1 MVLRLATAWFL
12 ILSVLM
18 ISSGMVRASE
28 KSQAQEVINVYTYHD
43 KPPYLL
49 QDLNENIQSGI
60 YLKLVS
66 LLNELNPGQRFR
78 LSYLPRIRLESLLK
92 AGKLN
97 GIVIGVNPIWF
108 GDKKKTKY
116 VWSEA
121 FMDDKDIFLVNHES
135 DLDYRDPSDLIGYTI
150 ALERGT
156 YYKGITELIKLDQ
169 IKLAATNN
177 SQQNLD
183 MLSYHRADITI
194 MSQLTADYFFSHGY
208 AKNKFKV
215 LKKEHDQFQ
224 RSILIPK
231 SLSHLLTAINKSLL
245 ILKHN
250 KHKNWLIDIE
260 SRLVDSDK

>member
-1 MVLRLATAWFL
+1 MVLRLAIAWFL
-12 ILSVLM
+12 FFSVLM
-18 ISSGMVRASE
+18 TSSAMVRASE

-49 QDLNENIQSGI
+49 QDLNENIHSGI
-60 YLKLVS
+60 YLKLVN
-66 LLNELNPGQRFR
+66 LLNELNLQQEYR

-92 AGKLN
+92 NDKLD
-97 GIVIGVNPIWF
+97 GIVIGVNPLWF

-116 VWSEA
+116 LWSDA
-121 FMDDKDIFLVNHES
+121 FMDDKDIFLVNQES
-135 DLDYRDPSDLIGYTI
+135 KLDYDDPSNLIGHTI

-156 YYKGITELIKLDQ
+156 YYKGVTELIRLDQ

-183 MLSYHRADITI
+183 MLAYHRADITI

-208 AKNKFKV
+208 NKNKFKI

-231 SLSHLLTAINKSLL
+231 NLSHLLNSINQTLL
-245 ILKHN
+245 KM
-250 KHKNWLIDIE
+250 KKVKPKNWLINNE
-260 SRLVDSDK
+260 ASLASPS